1 MSIDKVSISYSDG
14 GVDYSMVVDV
24 SYDSNSVYN
33 MADAICNL
41 IDHLDLNVEMFLDEL
56 CGRYGYEA
64 VEFKDGG
71 ESNNGK

>member
-41 IDHLDLNVEMFLDEL
+41 IDHLGLNTDMFIDEL
-56 CGRYGYEA
+56 RSRYEYGDSVDNE
-64 VEFKDGG
+64 K
-71 ESNNGK
+71 

>member
-41 IDHLDLNVEMFLDEL
+41 IDHLGLNEDMFIDEL
-56 CGRYGYEA
+56 RSRYEYGDSVDNE
-64 VEFKDGG
+64 K
-71 ESNNGK
+71 

>member
-41 IDHLDLNVEMFLDEL
+41 IDHLGLNADMFIDEL
-56 CGRYGYEA
+56 RSRYEYDDS
-64 VEFKDGG
+64 VENEK
-71 ESNNGK
+71 